1 MEMLAKTVRR
11 LVLVVLVAVLLL
23 VAATVWRG
31 YGMYRDALDRM
42 SISEAVAQLKRQP
55 GYTTVD
61 ELPQRYLDAVVAVE
75 DHRFYGH
82 AGIDPIGIC
91 RAAVNDLRSLSLE
104 EGGSTITQ
112 QVAKNLFFTGEKRF
126 SRKVAEVFMA
136 FDLES
141 RYGKREILEL
151 YVNSSYFGLGHTGI
165 GQAAPAYLG
174 CSPSEMDDFSCALMA
189 GIPNA
194 PETLASDWQAA
205 IDRAY
210 VVIGQME
217 KYGYD
222 PGDAV
227 LGEVNGA
234 PADTDVDL
242 DPPSASLVG
251 RHAWRDPRIRSF
263 FR

>member
-11 LVLVVLVAVLLL
+11 LVLVVLVAALLF
-23 VAATVWRG
+23 VAAVVWRG

-42 SISEAVAQLKRQP
+42 SIPEAVAQLKRQP

-75 DHRFYGH
+75 DHRFYEH
-82 AGIDPIGIC
+82 AGIDPVGIC

-112 QVAKNLFFTGEKRF
+112 QVAKNLFFSGEKRF

-136 FDLES
+136 FDLEG
-141 RYGKREILEL
+141 RYDKREILEL

-165 GQAAPAYLG
+165 GQAAPAFLG
-174 CSPSEMDDFSCALMA
+174 CSPGEMDDFSCALMA

-222 PGDAV
+222 PGDAG
-227 LGEVNGA
+227 LGEDDGA
-234 PADTDVDL
+234 PVDNDSDFGL
-242 DPPSASLVG
+242 RVPDCGEHLSRG
-251 RHAWRDPRIRSF
+251 
-263 FR
+263 